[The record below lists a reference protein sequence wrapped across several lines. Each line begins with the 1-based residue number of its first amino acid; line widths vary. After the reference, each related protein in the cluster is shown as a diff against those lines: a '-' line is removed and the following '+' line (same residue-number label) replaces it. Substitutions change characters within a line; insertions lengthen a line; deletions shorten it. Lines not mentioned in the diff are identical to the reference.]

1 MNKEFLN
8 KRYKKE
14 KRFILIGRVAVSL
27 TIIFLVILLGSI
39 LLKGISGFYTTNI
52 FLQTNLSQEIIDP
65 QDKKNVEEIYKS
77 SWRKIARNSIYD
89 VLSAFN
95 KSKNIDKISRK
106 DKRDFLKLFSR
117 SSEFYIRD
125 FTLKNLDSIGKEVKI
140 SIPSSSLVDQFLK
153 GKINIAVN
161 EDDRPINDKQ
171 VSWINFMVENKMIER
186 KFNINFFYKGDS
198 RNAEEAGILGAIVGS
213 FFVILVAIIVAF
225 PVGVMS
231 AIYLEEFA
239 PKNKITN
246 IIEVNINNLAAVPSI
261 VFGLLG
267 LAIFLNQTIFGIKL
281 IKSLFFFPF
290 VISQVV
296 IGIIFSWFYNPR
308 GVIGPLLDKI
318 GLSNYAIL
326 ADENFATYGI
336 IFAGIYPQIAYCMIL
351 YLTGLNNL
359 KIDQIEAGRMDGAKG
374 FSLFKNIILPQLR
387 PATFLAI
394 VVTVIG
400 SLRSFDMVAIMTQGG
415 PYGSTNV
422 LAYYMFETALSE
434 YGYRMGY
441 GSAIAAVLFTIMMF
455 YILFFIYQM
464 YQSEKKGL

>member
-14 KRFILIGRVAVSL
+14 KRFILLGRVAVSL

-95 KSKNIDKISRK
+95 NSKNIDKISRK

-161 EDDRPINDKQ
+161 ENDRPINDKQ

-246 IIEVNINNLAAVPSI
+246 VIEVNINNLAAVPSI

-267 LAIFLNQTIFGIKL
+267 LAIFLNFFGLPRSSPLAGGLVLALMTLPTIIISSRVA
-281 IKSLFFFPF
+281 IKSVPPSIREAAMGIGASKMQSVFHH
-290 VISQVV
+290 VIPLAVPGILTGTI
-296 IGIIFSWFYNPR
+296 IGMAR
-308 GVIGPLLDKI
+308 ALGETAPLLMMGMVAFIVDVPQSITDPSTVLPAQIFLWSDQPERGFEEKT
-318 GLSNYAIL
+318 A
-326 ADENFATYGI
+326 AAT
-336 IFAGIYPQIAYCMIL
+336 
-351 YLTGLNNL
+351 
-359 KIDQIEAGRMDGAKG
+359 
-374 FSLFKNIILPQLR
+374 IILLVFLLTMNALAVFLR
-387 PATFLAI
+387 YKYE
-394 VVTVIG
+394 
-400 SLRSFDMVAIMTQGG
+400 R
-415 PYGSTNV
+415 
-422 LAYYMFETALSE
+422 
-434 YGYRMGY
+434 
-441 GSAIAAVLFTIMMF
+441 
-455 YILFFIYQM
+455 
-464 YQSEKKGL
+464 KW

>member
-14 KRFILIGRVAVSL
+14 KRFILLGRVAVSL

-39 LLKGISGFYTTNI
+39 LLRGISGFYTTNI
-52 FLQTNLSQEIIDP
+52 FLQTKLSQEIIDP
-65 QDKKNVEEIYKS
+65 EDKKNVEEIYKS
-77 SWRKIARNSIYD
+77 SWRKVAKNSIYD

-125 FTLKNLDSIGKEVKI
+125 FTLENLDSIGKEVKI

-171 VSWINFMVENKMIER
+171 ISWINFMVEKNMIER
-186 KFNINFFYKGDS
+186 KFNINFFSKGDS

-267 LAIFLNQTIFGIKL
+267 LAIFLNFFGLPRSSPLAGGLVLALMTLPTIIISSRVA
-281 IKSLFFFPF
+281 IKSVPPSIREAAMGIGASKMQSVFHH
-290 VISQVV
+290 VIPLAVPGILTGTI
-296 IGIIFSWFYNPR
+296 IGMAR
-308 GVIGPLLDKI
+308 ALGETAPLLMMGMVAFIVDVPQGITDPSTVLPAQIFLWSDQPERGFEEKT
-318 GLSNYAIL
+318 A
-326 ADENFATYGI
+326 AAT
-336 IFAGIYPQIAYCMIL
+336 
-351 YLTGLNNL
+351 
-359 KIDQIEAGRMDGAKG
+359 
-374 FSLFKNIILPQLR
+374 IILLVFLLTMNALAVFLR
-387 PATFLAI
+387 YKYE
-394 VVTVIG
+394 
-400 SLRSFDMVAIMTQGG
+400 R
-415 PYGSTNV
+415 
-422 LAYYMFETALSE
+422 
-434 YGYRMGY
+434 
-441 GSAIAAVLFTIMMF
+441 
-455 YILFFIYQM
+455 
-464 YQSEKKGL
+464 KW

>member
-39 LLKGISGFYTTNI
+39 LLRGISGFYTTNI
-52 FLQTNLSQEIIDP
+52 FLTTNLSQEIIDP
-65 QDKKNVEEIYKS
+65 ENKKNVEEIYKS

-125 FTLKNLDSIGKEVKI
+125 FTLENLDSIGKEVKI

-171 VSWINFMVENKMIER
+171 ISWINFMVENKMIER

-267 LAIFLNQTIFGIKL
+267 LAIFLNFFGLPRSSPLAGGLVLALMTLPTIIISSRVA
-281 IKSLFFFPF
+281 IKSVPPSIREAAMGIGASKMQSVFHH
-290 VISQVV
+290 VIPLAVPGILTGTI
-296 IGIIFSWFYNPR
+296 IGMAR
-308 GVIGPLLDKI
+308 ALGETAPLLMMGMVAFIVDVPQSITDPSTVLPAQIFLWSDQPERGFEEKT
-318 GLSNYAIL
+318 A
-326 ADENFATYGI
+326 AAT
-336 IFAGIYPQIAYCMIL
+336 
-351 YLTGLNNL
+351 
-359 KIDQIEAGRMDGAKG
+359 
-374 FSLFKNIILPQLR
+374 IILLVFLLTMNALAVFLR
-387 PATFLAI
+387 YKYE
-394 VVTVIG
+394 
-400 SLRSFDMVAIMTQGG
+400 R
-415 PYGSTNV
+415 
-422 LAYYMFETALSE
+422 
-434 YGYRMGY
+434 
-441 GSAIAAVLFTIMMF
+441 
-455 YILFFIYQM
+455 
-464 YQSEKKGL
+464 KW

>member
-14 KRFILIGRVAVSL
+14 KRFILLGRVAVSL

-39 LLKGISGFYTTNI
+39 LLRGISGFYTTNI

-65 QDKKNVEEIYKS
+65 EDKKNVEEIYKS
-77 SWRKIARNSIYD
+77 SWRKVARNSIYD

-125 FTLKNLDSIGKEVKI
+125 FTLENLDSIGKEVKI

-171 VSWINFMVENKMIER
+171 ISWINFMVEKNMIER
-186 KFNINFFYKGDS
+186 KFNINFFSKGDS

-267 LAIFLNQTIFGIKL
+267 LAIFLNFFGLPRSSPLAGGLVLALMTLPTIIISSRVA
-281 IKSLFFFPF
+281 IKSVPPSIREAAMGIGASKMQSVFHH
-290 VISQVV
+290 VIPLAVPGILTGTI
-296 IGIIFSWFYNPR
+296 IGMAR
-308 GVIGPLLDKI
+308 ALGETAPLLMMGMVAFIVDVPQGITDPSTVLPAQIFLWSDQPERGFEEKT
-318 GLSNYAIL
+318 A
-326 ADENFATYGI
+326 AAT
-336 IFAGIYPQIAYCMIL
+336 
-351 YLTGLNNL
+351 
-359 KIDQIEAGRMDGAKG
+359 
-374 FSLFKNIILPQLR
+374 IILLVFLLTMNALAVFLR
-387 PATFLAI
+387 YKYE
-394 VVTVIG
+394 
-400 SLRSFDMVAIMTQGG
+400 R
-415 PYGSTNV
+415 
-422 LAYYMFETALSE
+422 
-434 YGYRMGY
+434 
-441 GSAIAAVLFTIMMF
+441 
-455 YILFFIYQM
+455 
-464 YQSEKKGL
+464 KW

>member
-14 KRFILIGRVAVSL
+14 KRFILLGRVAVSL

-39 LLKGISGFYTTNI
+39 FLKGISGFYTTNI

-65 QDKKNVEEIYKS
+65 EDKKNVEEIYKS

-125 FTLKNLDSIGKEVKI
+125 FALENLDSIGKEVKI

-231 AIYLEEFA
+231 AIYLEEFV

-267 LAIFLNQTIFGIKL
+267 LAIFLNFFGLPRSSPLAGGLVLALMTLPTIIISSRVA
-281 IKSLFFFPF
+281 IKSVPPSIREAAMGIGASKMQSVFHH
-290 VISQVV
+290 VIPLAVPGILTGTI
-296 IGIIFSWFYNPR
+296 IGMAR
-308 GVIGPLLDKI
+308 ALGETAPLLMMGMVAFIVDVPQSITDPSTVLPAQIFLWSDQPERGFEEKT
-318 GLSNYAIL
+318 A
-326 ADENFATYGI
+326 AAT
-336 IFAGIYPQIAYCMIL
+336 
-351 YLTGLNNL
+351 
-359 KIDQIEAGRMDGAKG
+359 
-374 FSLFKNIILPQLR
+374 IILLVFLLTMNALAVFLR
-387 PATFLAI
+387 YKYE
-394 VVTVIG
+394 
-400 SLRSFDMVAIMTQGG
+400 R
-415 PYGSTNV
+415 
-422 LAYYMFETALSE
+422 
-434 YGYRMGY
+434 
-441 GSAIAAVLFTIMMF
+441 
-455 YILFFIYQM
+455 
-464 YQSEKKGL
+464 KW

>member
-8 KRYKKE
+8 RRYKKE
-14 KRFILIGRVAVSL
+14 KRFILLGRVAVSL

-267 LAIFLNQTIFGIKL
+267 LAIFLNFFGLPRSSPLAGGLVLALMTLPTIIISSRVA
-281 IKSLFFFPF
+281 IKSVPPSIREAAMGIGASKMQSVFHH
-290 VISQVV
+290 VIPLAVPGILTGTI
-296 IGIIFSWFYNPR
+296 IGMAR
-308 GVIGPLLDKI
+308 ALGETAPLLMMGMVAFIVDVPQSITDPSTVLPAQIFLWSDQPERGFEEKT
-318 GLSNYAIL
+318 A
-326 ADENFATYGI
+326 AAT
-336 IFAGIYPQIAYCMIL
+336 
-351 YLTGLNNL
+351 
-359 KIDQIEAGRMDGAKG
+359 
-374 FSLFKNIILPQLR
+374 IILLVFLLTMNALAVFLR
-387 PATFLAI
+387 YKYE
-394 VVTVIG
+394 
-400 SLRSFDMVAIMTQGG
+400 R
-415 PYGSTNV
+415 
-422 LAYYMFETALSE
+422 
-434 YGYRMGY
+434 
-441 GSAIAAVLFTIMMF
+441 
-455 YILFFIYQM
+455 
-464 YQSEKKGL
+464 KW

>member
-14 KRFILIGRVAVSL
+14 KRFILLGRVAVSL

-117 SSEFYIRD
+117 STEFYIRD

-171 VSWINFMVENKMIER
+171 VSWINFMVEKKMIDR

-246 IIEVNINNLAAVPSI
+246 VIEVNINNLAAVPSI

-267 LAIFLNQTIFGIKL
+267 LAIFLNFFGLPRSSPLAGGLVLALMTLPTIIISSRVA
-281 IKSLFFFPF
+281 IKSVPPSIREAAMGIGASKMQSVFHH
-290 VISQVV
+290 VIPLAVPGILTGTI
-296 IGIIFSWFYNPR
+296 IGMAR
-308 GVIGPLLDKI
+308 ALGETAPLLMMGMVAFIVDVPQSITDPSTVLPAQIFLWSDQPERGFEEKT
-318 GLSNYAIL
+318 A
-326 ADENFATYGI
+326 AAT
-336 IFAGIYPQIAYCMIL
+336 
-351 YLTGLNNL
+351 
-359 KIDQIEAGRMDGAKG
+359 
-374 FSLFKNIILPQLR
+374 IILLVFLLTMNALAVFLR
-387 PATFLAI
+387 YKYE
-394 VVTVIG
+394 
-400 SLRSFDMVAIMTQGG
+400 R
-415 PYGSTNV
+415 
-422 LAYYMFETALSE
+422 
-434 YGYRMGY
+434 
-441 GSAIAAVLFTIMMF
+441 
-455 YILFFIYQM
+455 
-464 YQSEKKGL
+464 KW

>member
-14 KRFILIGRVAVSL
+14 KRFILLGRVAVSL

-89 VLSAFN
+89 VLSA
-95 KSKNIDKISRK
+95 KISRK

-161 EDDRPINDKQ
+161 ENDRPINDKQ

-246 IIEVNINNLAAVPSI
+246 VIEVNINNLAAVPSI

-267 LAIFLNQTIFGIKL
+267 LAIFLNFFGLPRSSPLAGGLVLALMTLPTIIISSRVA
-281 IKSLFFFPF
+281 IKSVPPSIREAAMGIGASKMQSVFHH
-290 VISQVV
+290 VIPLAVPGILTGTI
-296 IGIIFSWFYNPR
+296 IGMAR
-308 GVIGPLLDKI
+308 ALGETAPLLMMGMVAFIVDVPQSITDPSTVLPAQIFLWSDQPERGFEEKT
-318 GLSNYAIL
+318 A
-326 ADENFATYGI
+326 AAT
-336 IFAGIYPQIAYCMIL
+336 
-351 YLTGLNNL
+351 
-359 KIDQIEAGRMDGAKG
+359 
-374 FSLFKNIILPQLR
+374 IILLVFLLTMNALAVFLR
-387 PATFLAI
+387 YKYE
-394 VVTVIG
+394 
-400 SLRSFDMVAIMTQGG
+400 R
-415 PYGSTNV
+415 
-422 LAYYMFETALSE
+422 
-434 YGYRMGY
+434 
-441 GSAIAAVLFTIMMF
+441 
-455 YILFFIYQM
+455 
-464 YQSEKKGL
+464 KW

>member
-14 KRFILIGRVAVSL
+14 KRFILLGRVAVSL

-125 FTLKNLDSIGKEVKI
+125 FALENLDSIGKEVKI

-246 IIEVNINNLAAVPSI
+246 VIEVNINNLAAVPSI

-267 LAIFLNQTIFGIKL
+267 LAIFLNFFGLPRSSPLAGGLVLALMTLPTIIISSRVA
-281 IKSLFFFPF
+281 IKSVPPSIREAAMGIGASKMQSVFHH
-290 VISQVV
+290 VIPLAVPGILTGTI
-296 IGIIFSWFYNPR
+296 IGMAR
-308 GVIGPLLDKI
+308 ALGETAPLLMMGMVAFIVDVPQSITDPSTVLPAQIFLWSDQPERGFEEKT
-318 GLSNYAIL
+318 A
-326 ADENFATYGI
+326 AAT
-336 IFAGIYPQIAYCMIL
+336 
-351 YLTGLNNL
+351 
-359 KIDQIEAGRMDGAKG
+359 
-374 FSLFKNIILPQLR
+374 IILLVFLLTMNALAVFLR
-387 PATFLAI
+387 YKYE
-394 VVTVIG
+394 
-400 SLRSFDMVAIMTQGG
+400 R
-415 PYGSTNV
+415 
-422 LAYYMFETALSE
+422 
-434 YGYRMGY
+434 
-441 GSAIAAVLFTIMMF
+441 
-455 YILFFIYQM
+455 
-464 YQSEKKGL
+464 KW

>member
-14 KRFILIGRVAVSL
+14 KRFILLGRVAVSL

-65 QDKKNVEEIYKS
+65 EDKKNVEEIYKS

-161 EDDRPINDKQ
+161 EEDRPINDKQ

-267 LAIFLNQTIFGIKL
+267 LAIFLNFFGLPRSSPLAGGLVLALMTLPTIIISSRVA
-281 IKSLFFFPF
+281 IKSVPPSIREAAMGIGASKMQSVFHH
-290 VISQVV
+290 VIPLAVPGILTGTI
-296 IGIIFSWFYNPR
+296 IGMAR
-308 GVIGPLLDKI
+308 ALGETAPLLMMGMVAFIVDVPQGITDPSTVLPAQIFLWSDQPERGFEEKT
-318 GLSNYAIL
+318 A
-326 ADENFATYGI
+326 AAT
-336 IFAGIYPQIAYCMIL
+336 
-351 YLTGLNNL
+351 
-359 KIDQIEAGRMDGAKG
+359 
-374 FSLFKNIILPQLR
+374 IILLVFLLTMNALAVFLR
-387 PATFLAI
+387 YKYE
-394 VVTVIG
+394 
-400 SLRSFDMVAIMTQGG
+400 R
-415 PYGSTNV
+415 
-422 LAYYMFETALSE
+422 
-434 YGYRMGY
+434 
-441 GSAIAAVLFTIMMF
+441 
-455 YILFFIYQM
+455 
-464 YQSEKKGL
+464 KW

>member
-14 KRFILIGRVAVSL
+14 KRFILLGRVAVSL

-171 VSWINFMVENKMIER
+171 VSWINFMVEKNMIER
-186 KFNINFFYKGDS
+186 KFNINFFSKGDS

-246 IIEVNINNLAAVPSI
+246 VIEVNINNLAAVPSI

-267 LAIFLNQTIFGIKL
+267 LAIFLNFFGLPRSSPLAGGLVLALMTLPTIIISSRVA
-281 IKSLFFFPF
+281 IKSVPPSIREAAMGIGASKMQSVFHH
-290 VISQVV
+290 VIPLAVPGILTGTI
-296 IGIIFSWFYNPR
+296 IGMAR
-308 GVIGPLLDKI
+308 ALGETAPLLMMGMVAFIVDVPQSITDPSTVLPAQIFLWSDQPERGFEEKT
-318 GLSNYAIL
+318 A
-326 ADENFATYGI
+326 AAT
-336 IFAGIYPQIAYCMIL
+336 
-351 YLTGLNNL
+351 
-359 KIDQIEAGRMDGAKG
+359 
-374 FSLFKNIILPQLR
+374 IILLVFLLTMNALAVFLR
-387 PATFLAI
+387 YKYE
-394 VVTVIG
+394 
-400 SLRSFDMVAIMTQGG
+400 R
-415 PYGSTNV
+415 
-422 LAYYMFETALSE
+422 
-434 YGYRMGY
+434 
-441 GSAIAAVLFTIMMF
+441 
-455 YILFFIYQM
+455 
-464 YQSEKKGL
+464 KW

>member
-14 KRFILIGRVAVSL
+14 KRFILLGRVAVSL

-125 FTLKNLDSIGKEVKI
+125 FTLENLDSIGKEVKI

-246 IIEVNINNLAAVPSI
+246 VIEVNINNLAAVPSI

-267 LAIFLNQTIFGIKL
+267 LAIFLNFFGLPRSSPLAGGLVLALMTLPTIIISSRVA
-281 IKSLFFFPF
+281 IKSVPPSIREAAMGIGASKMQSVFHH
-290 VISQVV
+290 VIPLAVPGILTGTI
-296 IGIIFSWFYNPR
+296 IGMAR
-308 GVIGPLLDKI
+308 ALGETAPLLMMGMVAFIVDVPQSITDPSTVLPAQIFLWSDQPERGFEEKT
-318 GLSNYAIL
+318 A
-326 ADENFATYGI
+326 AAT
-336 IFAGIYPQIAYCMIL
+336 
-351 YLTGLNNL
+351 
-359 KIDQIEAGRMDGAKG
+359 
-374 FSLFKNIILPQLR
+374 IILLVFLLTMNALAVFLR
-387 PATFLAI
+387 YKYE
-394 VVTVIG
+394 
-400 SLRSFDMVAIMTQGG
+400 R
-415 PYGSTNV
+415 
-422 LAYYMFETALSE
+422 
-434 YGYRMGY
+434 
-441 GSAIAAVLFTIMMF
+441 
-455 YILFFIYQM
+455 
-464 YQSEKKGL
+464 KW

>member
-14 KRFILIGRVAVSL
+14 KRFILLGRVAVSL

-246 IIEVNINNLAAVPSI
+246 VIEVNINNLAAVPSI

-267 LAIFLNQTIFGIKL
+267 LAIFLNFFGLPRSSPLAGGLVLALMTLPTIIISSRVA
-281 IKSLFFFPF
+281 IKSVPPSIREAAMGIGASKMQSVFHH
-290 VISQVV
+290 VIPLAVPGILTGTI
-296 IGIIFSWFYNPR
+296 IGMAR
-308 GVIGPLLDKI
+308 ALGETAPLLMMGMVAFIVDVPQSITDPSTVLPAQIFLWSDQPERGFEEKT
-318 GLSNYAIL
+318 A
-326 ADENFATYGI
+326 AAT
-336 IFAGIYPQIAYCMIL
+336 
-351 YLTGLNNL
+351 
-359 KIDQIEAGRMDGAKG
+359 
-374 FSLFKNIILPQLR
+374 IILLVFLLTMNALAVFLR
-387 PATFLAI
+387 YKYE
-394 VVTVIG
+394 
-400 SLRSFDMVAIMTQGG
+400 R
-415 PYGSTNV
+415 
-422 LAYYMFETALSE
+422 
-434 YGYRMGY
+434 
-441 GSAIAAVLFTIMMF
+441 
-455 YILFFIYQM
+455 
-464 YQSEKKGL
+464 KW

>member
-14 KRFILIGRVAVSL
+14 KRFILLGRVAVSL

-65 QDKKNVEEIYKS
+65 QEKKNVEEIYKS

-125 FTLKNLDSIGKEVKI
+125 FTLENLDSIGKEVKI

-161 EDDRPINDKQ
+161 ENDRPINDKQ

-267 LAIFLNQTIFGIKL
+267 LAIFLNFFGLPRSSPLAGGLVLALMTLPTIIISSRVA
-281 IKSLFFFPF
+281 IKSVPPSIREAAMGIGASKMQSVFHH
-290 VISQVV
+290 VIPLAVPGILTGTI
-296 IGIIFSWFYNPR
+296 IGMAR
-308 GVIGPLLDKI
+308 ALGETAPLLMMGMVAFIVDVPQSITDPSTVLPAQIFLWSDQPERGFEEKT
-318 GLSNYAIL
+318 A
-326 ADENFATYGI
+326 AAT
-336 IFAGIYPQIAYCMIL
+336 
-351 YLTGLNNL
+351 
-359 KIDQIEAGRMDGAKG
+359 
-374 FSLFKNIILPQLR
+374 IILLVFLLTMNALAVFLR
-387 PATFLAI
+387 YKYE
-394 VVTVIG
+394 
-400 SLRSFDMVAIMTQGG
+400 R
-415 PYGSTNV
+415 
-422 LAYYMFETALSE
+422 
-434 YGYRMGY
+434 
-441 GSAIAAVLFTIMMF
+441 
-455 YILFFIYQM
+455 
-464 YQSEKKGL
+464 KW

>member
-14 KRFILIGRVAVSL
+14 KRFILLGRVAVSL

-39 LLKGISGFYTTNI
+39 LLRGISGFYTTNI
-52 FLQTNLSQEIIDP
+52 FLTTNLSQEIIDP
-65 QDKKNVEEIYKS
+65 ENKKNVEEIYKS

-125 FTLKNLDSIGKEVKI
+125 FTLENLDSIGKEVKI

-171 VSWINFMVENKMIER
+171 ISWINFMVENKMIER

-267 LAIFLNQTIFGIKL
+267 LAIFLNFFGLPRSSPLAGGLVLALMTLPTIIISSRVA
-281 IKSLFFFPF
+281 IKSVPPSIREAAMGIGASKMQSVFHH
-290 VISQVV
+290 VIPLAVPGILTGTI
-296 IGIIFSWFYNPR
+296 IGMAR
-308 GVIGPLLDKI
+308 ALGETAPLLMMGMVAFIVDVPQSITDPSTVLPAQIFLWSDQPERGFEEKT
-318 GLSNYAIL
+318 A
-326 ADENFATYGI
+326 AAT
-336 IFAGIYPQIAYCMIL
+336 
-351 YLTGLNNL
+351 
-359 KIDQIEAGRMDGAKG
+359 
-374 FSLFKNIILPQLR
+374 IILLVFLLTMNALAVFLR
-387 PATFLAI
+387 YKYE
-394 VVTVIG
+394 
-400 SLRSFDMVAIMTQGG
+400 R
-415 PYGSTNV
+415 
-422 LAYYMFETALSE
+422 
-434 YGYRMGY
+434 
-441 GSAIAAVLFTIMMF
+441 
-455 YILFFIYQM
+455 
-464 YQSEKKGL
+464 KW

>member
-14 KRFILIGRVAVSL
+14 KRFILLGRVAVSL

-39 LLKGISGFYTTNI
+39 LLRGISGFYTTNI
-52 FLQTNLSQEIIDP
+52 FLTTNLSQEIIDP
-65 QDKKNVEEIYKS
+65 EDKKNVEEIYKS

-89 VLSAFN
+89 VLSEFN
-95 KSKNIDKISRK
+95 KSKNIDKSSRK

-125 FTLKNLDSIGKEVKI
+125 FTLENLDSIGKEVKI

-171 VSWINFMVENKMIER
+171 ISWINFMVEKNMIER
-186 KFNINFFYKGDS
+186 KFNINFFSKGDS

-267 LAIFLNQTIFGIKL
+267 LAIFLNFFGLPRSSPLAGGLVLALMTLPTIIISSRVA
-281 IKSLFFFPF
+281 IKSVPPSIREAAMGIGASKMQSVFHH
-290 VISQVV
+290 VIPLAVPGILTGTI
-296 IGIIFSWFYNPR
+296 IGMAR
-308 GVIGPLLDKI
+308 ALGETAPLLMMGMVAFIVDVPQGITDPSTVLPAQIFLWSDQPERGFEEKT
-318 GLSNYAIL
+318 A
-326 ADENFATYGI
+326 AAT
-336 IFAGIYPQIAYCMIL
+336 
-351 YLTGLNNL
+351 
-359 KIDQIEAGRMDGAKG
+359 
-374 FSLFKNIILPQLR
+374 IILLVFLLTMNALAVFLR
-387 PATFLAI
+387 YKYE
-394 VVTVIG
+394 
-400 SLRSFDMVAIMTQGG
+400 R
-415 PYGSTNV
+415 
-422 LAYYMFETALSE
+422 
-434 YGYRMGY
+434 
-441 GSAIAAVLFTIMMF
+441 
-455 YILFFIYQM
+455 
-464 YQSEKKGL
+464 KW

>member
-14 KRFILIGRVAVSL
+14 KRFILLGRVAVSL
-27 TIIFLVILLGSI
+27 TIIFLVVLLGSI
-39 LLKGISGFYTTNI
+39 LLRGISGFYTTNI

-65 QDKKNVEEIYKS
+65 EDKKNVEEIYKS

-89 VLSAFN
+89 VLSEFN
-95 KSKNIDKISRK
+95 KSKNIDKSSRK

-125 FTLKNLDSIGKEVKI
+125 FTLENLDSIGKEVKI

-153 GKINIAVN
+153 GKINITVN

-171 VSWINFMVENKMIER
+171 ISWINFMVENKMIER

-267 LAIFLNQTIFGIKL
+267 LAIFLNFFGLPRSSPLAGGLVLALMTLPTIIISSRVA
-281 IKSLFFFPF
+281 IKSVPPSIREAAMGIGASKMQSVFHH
-290 VISQVV
+290 VIPLAVPGILTGTI
-296 IGIIFSWFYNPR
+296 IGMAR
-308 GVIGPLLDKI
+308 ALGETAPLLMMGMVAFIVDVPQGITDPSTVLPAQIFLWSDQPERGFEEKT
-318 GLSNYAIL
+318 A
-326 ADENFATYGI
+326 AAT
-336 IFAGIYPQIAYCMIL
+336 
-351 YLTGLNNL
+351 
-359 KIDQIEAGRMDGAKG
+359 
-374 FSLFKNIILPQLR
+374 IILLVFLLTMNALAVFLR
-387 PATFLAI
+387 YKYE
-394 VVTVIG
+394 
-400 SLRSFDMVAIMTQGG
+400 R
-415 PYGSTNV
+415 
-422 LAYYMFETALSE
+422 
-434 YGYRMGY
+434 
-441 GSAIAAVLFTIMMF
+441 
-455 YILFFIYQM
+455 
-464 YQSEKKGL
+464 KW

>member
-14 KRFILIGRVAVSL
+14 KRFILLGRVAVSL

-89 VLSAFN
+89 VLSEFN

-161 EDDRPINDKQ
+161 ENDRPINDKQ

-246 IIEVNINNLAAVPSI
+246 VIEVNINNLAAVPSI

-267 LAIFLNQTIFGIKL
+267 LAIFLNFFGLPRSSPLAGGLVLALMTLPTIIISSRVA
-281 IKSLFFFPF
+281 IKSVPPSIREAAMGIGASKMQSVFHH
-290 VISQVV
+290 VIPLAVPGILTGTI
-296 IGIIFSWFYNPR
+296 IGMAR
-308 GVIGPLLDKI
+308 ALGETAPLLMMGMVAFIVDVPQSITDPSTVLPAQIFLWSDQPERGFEEKT
-318 GLSNYAIL
+318 A
-326 ADENFATYGI
+326 AAT
-336 IFAGIYPQIAYCMIL
+336 
-351 YLTGLNNL
+351 
-359 KIDQIEAGRMDGAKG
+359 
-374 FSLFKNIILPQLR
+374 IILLVFLLTMNALAVFLR
-387 PATFLAI
+387 YKYE
-394 VVTVIG
+394 
-400 SLRSFDMVAIMTQGG
+400 R
-415 PYGSTNV
+415 
-422 LAYYMFETALSE
+422 
-434 YGYRMGY
+434 
-441 GSAIAAVLFTIMMF
+441 
-455 YILFFIYQM
+455 
-464 YQSEKKGL
+464 KW